1 MPAGISLGARNWFS
15 RYWREMLLVAT
26 SVIVTYCVL
35 DIAYRIYQY
44 ETLPDRLFRL
54 GEVLLRNHGQGRVI
68 FDEHTGY
75 RYAPLIDG
83 HERPPFNSHW
93 RTNSYG
99 HVSDVEY
106 PRRKPPDEYRIAVLG
121 DSMTANTQNNV
132 RWTDVVERQLN
143 ASPKWQAFVGGRS
156 TRVINFG
163 VHMMGIVQFAAM
175 LRYHAL
181 DFDPDLIIV
190 NFISDDVR
198 RRLIFMVPP
207 TVTPDTDETLR
218 LYIKTNIL
226 YQIRWF
232 RFYPE
237 LLAATAGGY
246 LHMRS
251 LLPLDE
257 RLIWAQSLN
266 NIFTETSEA
275 ISASAAAIRD
285 MLALAHAHERP
296 ILFFQQPQADEL
308 DELDSPHVKWFVEA
322 VQKAVPEF
330 RVVDMQPR
338 MAVLLAGKHVKDR
351 PDLAGMT
358 RNALM
363 LLPDSQKLEVYR
375 WFYLPDDAHYT
386 DYGTTLYGNQ
396 VAAHLIEQSRL
407 GFNDRSE

>member
-1 MPAGISLGARNWFS
+1 
-15 RYWREMLLVAT
+15 MLLVAT

-54 GEVLLRNHGQGRVI
+54 GEVLLRNHGQGRIV

-75 RYAPLIDG
+75 RYAPRI
-83 HERPPFNSHW
+83 EARARPPFNAHW

-106 PRRKPPDEYRIAVLG
+106 SQNKPPDEYRIAVIG

-132 RWTDVVERQLN
+132 RWTDLVERQLN
-143 ASPKWQAFVGGRS
+143 ASPKWRSFVGGRS

-163 VHMMGIVQFAAM
+163 VPMFGIVQFAAM

-226 YQIRWF
+226 YQVRWF

-237 LLAATAGGY
+237 LLAATLGTY
-246 LHMRS
+246 WHWHMRC

-257 RLIWAQSLN
+257 RLVWAQSLN

-296 ILFFQQPQADEL
+296 IVFFQQPQADEL
-308 DELDSPHVKWFVEA
+308 DELDVPHVKWFAEA
-322 VQKAVPEF
+322 VQRAVPEF
-330 RVVDMQPR
+330 RVVDMRPR
-338 MAVLLAGKHVKDR
+338 MAALLAGKRLKDR

-363 LLPDSQKLEVYR
+363 RLPDSRKLELYR

-386 DYGTTLYGNQ
+386 DYGTTLYGEQ
-396 VAAHLIEQSRL
+396 VAGYLIEQSGA
-407 GFNDRSE
+407 GFDEPHRQHSAKAR